1 VAAQLNDASSTLH
14 FFRSVLALRSTI
26 FDDDEWA
33 ITWEPSPTGVLVLRR
48 GPDFRCV
55 VNFSGE
61 PFRISDDDEALASSS
76 PLTNKSVVGVNNG
89 AWLRTRRQATN

>member
-1 VAAQLNDASSTLH
+1 VATQLNDASSTLH

-26 FDDDEWA
+26 FNDDEWA
-33 ITWEPSPTGVLVLRR
+33 ITWEPSPMGVLALRR

-61 PFRISDDDEALASSS
+61 PFCIGDDEEALASSS
-76 PLTNKSVVGVNNG
+76 PLTDERVVDVNHG
-89 AWLRTRRQATN
+89 AWLRARR